1 MKQSQASIKRS
12 IKNLRMIIDSKTV
25 DPTTKRMA
33 YFAETTLR
41 WAIEDTVD
49 WQRPEVDLE
58 DEVAL
63 LLKEVA
69 EHHAHLTPESLASSQ
84 AVVNASALEQSDGDT
99 RPAQAQVA

>member
-69 EHHAHLTPESLASSQ
+69 EQNAHLTGLHCPACMCRNEEIVTCARCGT
-84 AVVNASALEQSDGDT
+84 VKSA
-99 RPAQAQVA
+99 PQVA